1 MQTTPATVGLQRIPV
16 LTLRK
21 QFMKPT
27 RKANAKN
34 RCAIYTRKSCEEGP
48 ELDFNSPNNQRE
60 SAESFI
66 ACQQHEGWEC
76 LQDHYD
82 DGGFSGGSL
91 DRPALNRL
99 LDYIRS
105 GKVDCVVVYKVD
117 RLSRSARDLAR
128 IMETFDECGVCFVS
142 VSDEATQR

>member
-1 MQTTPATVGLQRIPV
+1 
-16 LTLRK
+16 
-21 QFMKPT
+21 MKPT

-34 RCAIYTRKSCEEGP
+34 RCAIYTRKSCEERL
-48 ELDFNSPNNQRE
+48 ELDFNSLHTQRE

-66 ACQQHEGWEC
+66 AGKQQEGWEC
-76 LQDHYD
+76 LPDRYD

-99 LDYIRS
+99 LEDIKS

-117 RLSRSARDLAR
+117 RLSRSPMDLSR
-128 IMETFDECGVCFVS
+128 ILETFDEYGVCFVS
-142 VSDEATQR
+142 VSSEATQR